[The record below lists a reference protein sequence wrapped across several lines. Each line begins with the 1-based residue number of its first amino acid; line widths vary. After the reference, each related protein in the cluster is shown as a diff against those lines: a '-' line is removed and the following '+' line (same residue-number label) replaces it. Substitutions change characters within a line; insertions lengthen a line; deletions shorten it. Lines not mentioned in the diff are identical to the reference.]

1 MLDSWNGFWFFSPS
15 THSFSDSFSHLFCSC
30 NLLLMHSHTAS
41 CLPSHIHSLFVRSS
55 IHISCCF
62 LFSSVHVL
70 IHSFMYCCLF
80 FCRTFIHSLVMQFPV
95 SPSTRSFVALSPFF
109 HHAIIHWLSSS
120 IQWVTCCSRS
130 PTAQN
135 GAPAKAL
142 LLLSTVFVV
151 LMLPGRAF
159 CAHEYEDIMGVL
171 AILCTAP
178 YFLFFC
184 RSVPAFVSG
193 IPWNGQSDTFC
204 VCVFC
209 LV

>member
-1 MLDSWNGFWFFSPS
+1 MVFGSSLHPH
-15 THSFSDSFSHLFCSC
+15 THFL
-30 NLLLMHSHTAS
+30 
-41 CLPSHIHSLFVRSS
+41 IHSVIYSAHAIYYERIRTLLPVYLHTF
-55 IHISCCF
+55 IHCLLVHPFTFHAVSF
-62 LFSSVHVL
+62 FSSVHVL
-70 IHSFMYCCLF
+70 IHSFMYCCLL

-193 IPWNGQSDTFC
+193 IPWNGQSDTLC